1 MKNKILPLI
10 FSLLFASFSIQAQSK
25 KKQILVLTN
34 KTDSLNEIISKE
46 NLKLVSLNKICLR
59 KSVIIDSLIG
69 QMSLLNHTI
78 KENIEM
84 FEERNKK
91 LVSINQKLQSQTS
104 KLEDSILNQKYQNK
118 NINVFEKIDF
128 IEMDFGLDNFQ
139 FSFIQNPK
147 VGYPENKNLN
157 GDFESYYPSTNPYWK
172 NKKKLPY
179 AKGSYKNGFKDGHW
193 VYYQCDGSTQYEGD
207 FKNGIKEGIWWNY
220 DFCHETFKFNF
231 NDVRGYYD
239 FLLTIKAFYDFNDDL
254 DWDFFKEEIHFRNG
268 IPSDTIYYLN
278 NKNQLKLKVSMS
290 DRMIYYD
297 NNQPLTNQKCTF
309 SDPYLSGD
317 ENNELIIF
325 YRNGNIKYKK
335 NTTGPNVTEVWFN
348 INGKVSSKYEYLNG
362 GVKFKQTEYDEN
374 GEIISKLEYEDRF
387 CCKWGPDCPCQ

>member
-10 FSLLFASFSIQAQSK
+10 FSLLFASYSIEAQSK
-25 KKQILVLTN
+25 KKQILALTN
-34 KTDSLNEIISKE
+34 KIDSLNGIISKE

-91 LVSINQKLQSQTS
+91 LVSINQKLQLQIS
-104 KLEDSILNQKYQNK
+104 KLEDSILNQKFQNK
-118 NINVFEKIDF
+118 NINVFEKID
-128 IEMDFGLDNFQ
+128 LDEGYGWPYLQ
-139 FSFIQNPK
+139 FSFIQNPE
-147 VGYPENKNLN
+147 VGYSANKNLN

-193 VYYQCDGSTQYEGD
+193 VYYLCDGSTRYEGD

-231 NDVRGYYD
+231 KISSISD
-239 FLLTIKAFYDFNDDL
+239 FSN
-254 DWDFFKEEIHFRNG
+254 
-268 IPSDTIYYLN
+268 
-278 NKNQLKLKVSMS
+278 
-290 DRMIYYD
+290 
-297 NNQPLTNQKCTF
+297 
-309 SDPYLSGD
+309 
-317 ENNELIIF
+317 
-325 YRNGNIKYKK
+325 
-335 NTTGPNVTEVWFN
+335 
-348 INGKVSSKYEYLNG
+348 
-362 GVKFKQTEYDEN
+362 
-374 GEIISKLEYEDRF
+374 
-387 CCKWGPDCPCQ
+387 